1 MIRVEL
7 RAAAKKLDRLHSR
20 YMDFFGRVEARE
32 HSQTYLRGLLLG
44 EGRKNVE
51 RIALRFTK
59 LHADGSSV
67 SQDDVLALQR
77 FLTVSPWEAT
87 DVQCEMQ
94 AEFAEEFVPSSQS
107 WSVGTVGVIDES
119 GFPKQ
124 GTHSVGVK
132 RQWCG
137 RLGKVENCQVGV
149 FVLGVTPAGTALLEH
164 QLYLPK
170 EWANDSERR
179 KKTRVPDDI
188 KFRTKPQIAADLL
201 ERISNNQHVTFDWIV
216 ADETYGRSGELLDW
230 LEQQSQPQRY
240 VLEIPS
246 NTVFATKPPTG
257 KTLDGSERQA
267 RDLVK
272 TVPDEVWQTL
282 AVREGTK
289 GPLAFRFA
297 QLRVWSTRHRQF
309 GSPCWLIFQQSVEPG
324 SEIRYWVS
332 NGDETVPLEVHAL
345 VISCR
350 FRVEEFF
357 QDGKSL
363 LGMDHYEARSWTSW
377 HHHMS
382 MVALAHLYVTQVKR
396 EAKTEI
402 PELTLD
408 MAFQIVQAALERP
421 TLGPEASLKII
432 EYHLKRNRV
441 ARKSHRKKWKR
452 KHKNLKFKMLL

>member
-1 MIRVEL
+1 MIKVEL

-20 YMDFFGRVEARE
+20 YLHHFGRIEASD
-32 HSQTYLRGLLLG
+32 HSQTYLRGLLLC

-51 RIALRFTK
+51 RMALRFTTP
-59 LHADGSSV
+59 HADGSSV

-77 FLTVSPWEAT
+77 FLTISPWEAT
-87 DVQCEMQ
+87 DVQSEMQ
-94 AEFAEEFVPSSQS
+94 AQFAEEFVPSAQS
-107 WSVGTVGVIDES
+107 WPVGTVGVIDES

-164 QLYLPK
+164 QLFLPE
-170 EWANDSERR
+170 EWANDAERR
-179 KKTRVPDDI
+179 KETRVPDDI
-188 KFRTKPQIAADLL
+188 KFRTKPEIAADLL
-201 ERISNNQHVTFDWIV
+201 ERIANNQHVTFDWIV
-216 ADETYGRSGELLDW
+216 ADETYGRSGRLLDW
-230 LEQQSQPQRY
+230 LEQDSRPQRY

-246 NTVFATKPPTG
+246 NTVFGTKPPTG
-257 KTLDGSERQA
+257 KTLDGSEKQA
-267 RDLVK
+267 RELAAELPEK
-272 TVPDEVWQTL
+272 AWQTF
-282 AVREGTK
+282 AVREGAK

-297 QLRVWSTRHRQF
+297 RLRVWSTRHRRW
-309 GSPCWLIFQQSVEPG
+309 GDPCWLIFQQSVEVG

-332 NGDETVPLEVHAL
+332 NGDEAVALEELAL

-357 QDGKSL
+357 EDAKSL

-382 MVALAHLYVTQVKR
+382 LVALAHLYVTQVRR
-396 EAKTEI
+396 EVKTEI

-408 MAFQIVQAALERP
+408 MAYQIVQAALARP
-421 TLGPEASLKII
+421 TLGPDESLNII
-432 EYHLKRNRV
+432 EYHLKRNRT
-441 ARKSHRKKWKR
+441 ARKSHRKKWKQ
-452 KHKNLKFKMLL
+452 KHKNLKYKMLL